1 MRGSFQIAK
10 FFGIPVQ
17 VHWSFGLIF
26 VWIWYEA
33 YMDNQGWQEMLQLT
47 LLLIAIFTCVVLH
60 EFGHAL
66 TAKRFGIGTR
76 DIILSPI
83 GGIARLDKLPEKPI
97 QELLVAIAGPLVNI
111 VIAAALLFYLLVI
124 ATEPYEALLGV
135 LSRSSNSFVQHI
147 HPVHQFLVTIVFM
160 NGLLAGFN
168 MIPAFPMD
176 GGRVLRALLSIRLGH
191 LRATRAATYVGFAF
205 AILIGIAGVL
215 EQNFMLVLIGGFVLV
230 MGMMEYRMAKT
241 DASLDT
247 FTASQLMRNQFSAYY
262 QTDQMALPAHTLS
275 KGLEHNFLVF
285 DDWQNLKGILTEA
298 QIQKAV
304 EHQQLDDTVLTFATN
319 SFMPLLASDTLRYA
333 LEQMQGT
340 GYAMLPVYENDK
352 LVGVLDYHAIH
363 RFLRR
368 QSKLFA
374 VF

>member
-247 FTASQLMRNQFSAYY
+247 FTAAQLMRNQFSAYY

-304 EHQQLDDTVLTFATN
+304 EHQQLDDTILAFATN

-352 LVGVLDYHAIH
+352 IVGVLDYHAIH
-363 RFLRR
+363 RFLRKR
-368 QSKLFA
+368 SKLFT
-374 VF
+374 FF